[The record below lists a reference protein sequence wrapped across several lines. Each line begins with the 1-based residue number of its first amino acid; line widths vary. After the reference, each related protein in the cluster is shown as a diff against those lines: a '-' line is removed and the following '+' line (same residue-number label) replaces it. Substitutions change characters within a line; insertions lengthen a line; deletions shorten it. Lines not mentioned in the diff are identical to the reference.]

1 MIYLVIPAVLAAI
14 YHLLALV
21 AALARAGR
29 GSPKYAEQEKLS
41 DTPGV
46 SILKPVHGRDP
57 HFYEAIRSQAD
68 LDYPEYEILFGLN
81 NPQDPA
87 LEDLNRLE
95 AEFPERK
102 IRVILSPR
110 RMPNGKVGV
119 LAVLE
124 REARYSVL
132 VVNDS
137 DIAVERDYLRRVT
150 SALAEPAVGL
160 VTCLYRA
167 MGDTWPARWE
177 ALGIAT
183 DFAPSLLVAR
193 MIGVAEFALGST
205 MALRAADLAKIG
217 GFETI
222 GEYLADDYQLGRRI
236 SSRGDRIAVAGT
248 VVATWL
254 SAKSWRDVWRHQVR
268 WSRTIRCSRAAGY
281 YGYVITNATVWALVA
296 LCAKAWPVAVA
307 ALTVRLLAGIATAGL
322 VLHDP
327 SAARLWFLIPF
338 RDLVGF
344 AIWVAGLGGSTVEW
358 RGEKIRLTKD
368 GRIVERG

>member
-1 MIYLVIPAVLAAI
+1 VIYLAIPAVLAAI

-21 AALARAGR
+21 ASLARVGR
-29 GSPKYAEQEKLS
+29 GSTRHAEQENLAN
-41 DTPGV
+41 TPGV

-57 HFYEAIRSQAD
+57 HFYEAIRSHAD

-87 LEDLNRLE
+87 LEDLTRL
-95 AEFPERK
+95 ATEFPERK
-102 IRVILSPR
+102 IRVIQCPR
-110 RMPNGKVGV
+110 RMPNAKVGV
-119 LAVLE
+119 LADLE
-124 REARYSVL
+124 REARYPVL

-137 DIAVERDYLRRVT
+137 DIVVERDYLRRVT
-150 SALAEPAVGL
+150 AALAEPGVGL

-167 MGDTWPARWE
+167 MGDTEPACWE

-183 DFAPSLLVAR
+183 DFAPGVLVAR
-193 MIGVAEFALGST
+193 LIGVAEFALGST
-205 MALRAADLAKIG
+205 MALRAQDLAQIG
-217 GFETI
+217 GFEAV

-236 SSRGDRIAVAGT
+236 AERGHRIALARA

-254 SAKSWRDVWRHQVR
+254 AAKSWSDVWRHQVR

-296 LCAKAWPVAVA
+296 LCVNAWPVAVA

-322 VLHDP
+322 VLHDRRAVR
-327 SAARLWFLIPF
+327 SWFLIPF

-344 AIWVAGLGGSTVEW
+344 AIWVAALGGSTVEW

-368 GRIVERG
+368 GRIVQRG